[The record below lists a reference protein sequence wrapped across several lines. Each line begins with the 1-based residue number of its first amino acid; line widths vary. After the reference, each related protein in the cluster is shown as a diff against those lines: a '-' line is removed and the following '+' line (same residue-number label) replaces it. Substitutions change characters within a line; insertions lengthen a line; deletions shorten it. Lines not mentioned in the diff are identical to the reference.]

1 MENLLKEGLKLVD
14 ISPELSI
21 DKQPFIWVG
30 ENYDNISRKEE
41 YFAVQKAKALGAV
54 GVYFRRFPNNRS
66 SVPQIYIYDYTQK
79 KFDDVAREQINKT
92 VWSSNTVP
100 LCYIFTQTDIKI
112 INTTKPFD
120 KKVENV
126 TPFDNVLS
134 NLSQAAEAKQ
144 QLKERYSAKL
154 LAYGTFWDLPSH
166 KTSFN
171 AQDIVSEKLIIQLRK
186 SREKFLHEI
195 GLSKELANHLL
206 ILSIL
211 VKYLEERTGLD
222 GAKVFPESFFHQ
234 YDGATNFCETV
245 ENGKIIALFDYL
257 NSEDKFNG
265 KIFELSQEEKNEL
278 NSQNNLS
285 ALVNFL
291 KGDNEDGQYVLWRLY
306 SFNHLP
312 VELISRIYEEFIP
325 NQKKS
330 DGVVYTPAH
339 LAAFLTDVAMPVS
352 DYAKVNRCAVLDP
365 ACSSGVFL
373 VLAFKRIIEWWIIN
387 NMENDNTDSEIT
399 PIILKEL
406 LKQNIF
412 GTDINK
418 TATQLTNFSLMLA
431 VCDHLSPTVIWNEL
445 KFEDLSQ
452 NNVLHQDFFT
462 FVNNTN
468 KKFDVII
475 GNPPFVRKKDL
486 NTLIKTLN
494 NKPKENIPQK
504 QLAFLFLDQAINLL
518 KDTDSGLCLL
528 LPVVTLVYSDEK
540 NELAFRKH
548 LFANNHVMQIIDF
561 TPLKE
566 SLFKNANVAVAAI
579 CLTKQI
585 TATIPTLHIVVRSYQ
600 ISEGRIYFELDTYD
614 FHPVDKETLLNN
626 PYVWKANLMGGGR
639 LPMIIEHFSPKRTL
653 GAYLEEKEKYH
664 GWYFR
669 EGYFIGNKKQVA
681 EHITNKPT
689 ILAKY
694 FTEEGID
701 FAKIQNI
708 VETETLFEAPRIPE
722 IFDGTRL
729 LIKENL
735 GKNTIPIALI
745 SEYRTFKNDI
755 IAIRP
760 SITELADIH
769 YLHDTIKKNNDIYRL
784 LIACKSSKLFIHK
797 ATVCLKKDIEYLP
810 YPENAEELELSNSET
825 IIQND
830 VLNYMID
837 WINRGLNSIIHKKT
851 TPEELQAFGEVFCIA
866 LNSVYQ
872 EGDKCFRQGAILRTT
887 NFILNSF
894 VYTNEE
900 QHWDITDVKDDK
912 LEATLQQLLQND
924 NIANLL
930 INRRLIFYSNDNTIY
945 LLKPQ
950 AIRFWLKS
958 IALRDVDEVFADLIE
973 KGY

>member
-1 MENLLKEGLKLVD
+1 
-14 ISPELSI
+14 
-21 DKQPFIWVG
+21 
-30 ENYDNISRKEE
+30 
-41 YFAVQKAKALGAV
+41 
-54 GVYFRRFPNNRS
+54 
-66 SVPQIYIYDYTQK
+66 
-79 KFDDVAREQINKT
+79 
-92 VWSSNTVP
+92 
-100 LCYIFTQTDIKI
+100 
-112 INTTKPFD
+112 
-120 KKVENV
+120 
-126 TPFDNVLS
+126 
-134 NLSQAAEAKQ
+134 
-144 QLKERYSAKL
+144 
-154 LAYGTFWDLPSH
+154 
-166 KTSFN
+166 
-171 AQDIVSEKLIIQLRK
+171 
-186 SREKFLHEI
+186 
-195 GLSKELANHLL
+195 
-206 ILSIL
+206 
-211 VKYLEERTGLD
+211 
-222 GAKVFPESFFHQ
+222 
-234 YDGATNFCETV
+234 
-245 ENGKIIALFDYL
+245 
-257 NSEDKFNG
+257 
-265 KIFELSQEEKNEL
+265 
-278 NSQNNLS
+278 
-285 ALVNFL
+285 
-291 KGDNEDGQYVLWRLY
+291 
-306 SFNHLP
+306 
-312 VELISRIYEEFIP
+312 
-325 NQKKS
+325 
-330 DGVVYTPAH
+330 
-339 LAAFLTDVAMPVS
+339 
-352 DYAKVNRCAVLDP
+352 
-365 ACSSGVFL
+365 
-373 VLAFKRIIEWWIIN
+373 
-387 NMENDNTDSEIT
+387 
-399 PIILKEL
+399 
-406 LKQNIF
+406 
-412 GTDINK
+412 
-418 TATQLTNFSLMLA
+418 
-431 VCDHLSPTVIWNEL
+431 
-445 KFEDLSQ
+445 
-452 NNVLHQDFFT
+452 
-462 FVNNTN
+462 
-468 KKFDVII
+468 
-475 GNPPFVRKKDL
+475 
-486 NTLIKTLN
+486 
-494 NKPKENIPQK
+494 
-504 QLAFLFLDQAINLL
+504 
-518 KDTDSGLCLL
+518 
-528 LPVVTLVYSDEK
+528 
-540 NELAFRKH
+540 
-548 LFANNHVMQIIDF
+548 
-561 TPLKE
+561 
-566 SLFKNANVAVAAI
+566 
-579 CLTKQI
+579 
-585 TATIPTLHIVVRSYQ
+585 
-600 ISEGRIYFELDTYD
+600 
-614 FHPVDKETLLNN
+614 
-626 PYVWKANLMGGGR
+626 
-639 LPMIIEHFSPKRTL
+639 
-653 GAYLEEKEKYH
+653 
-664 GWYFR
+664 FR